1 MPIYLFILV
10 LIAFNERFKPISIED
25 LSLSFVCRCQL
36 TGLVWTACADFTRN
50 RTKNDNSIYSIYLK
64 CVVYKYHTIPYHPQ
78 MYAKYEI
85 NVTYILFTIYIVWQL
100 YDTQNP
106 NEYNAFFITQWTNWN
121 YLSLLN
127 VNSICSTQL
136 DFGSSMAFQ
145 MNFSLYLV
153 LKLMSLSSAMIAKKS
168 KKLLKHKVYIGVK
181 KFSIGSLVRIGRIEM
196 IGTVRE
202 KGNI

>member
-36 TGLVWTACADFTRN
+36 TGLVWTACADLTRN

-106 NEYNAFFITQWTNWN
+106 NEYNAFFITQWMNWN

-153 LKLMSLSSAMIAKKS
+153 LKLMSLSSAMIAKKVRNYWNIRYTLVS
-168 KKLLKHKVYIGVK
+168 KSFRLEVLCELKG
-181 KFSIGSLVRIGRIEM
+181 
-196 IGTVRE
+196 
-202 KGNI
+202 